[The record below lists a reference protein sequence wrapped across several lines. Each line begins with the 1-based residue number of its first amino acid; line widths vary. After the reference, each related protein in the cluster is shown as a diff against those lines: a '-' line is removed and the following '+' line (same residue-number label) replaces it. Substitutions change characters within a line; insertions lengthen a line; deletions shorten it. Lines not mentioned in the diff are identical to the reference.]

1 MGEELTRTKKKKDA
15 PAKVE
20 LPVIVGIG
28 SSAGG
33 LEAIRELAASLP
45 LDNGCAYVIVQHMS
59 PQHKSL
65 LTSLIA
71 TETGL
76 QVVDIVDDTV
86 PEPDVIY
93 VTPPRAD
100 VIMSEGKLRLLP
112 PSEDLGKPKPSVD
125 RFLMSLSRDRG
136 DKSMGIILSGTGSD
150 GAYGIQAVREAGGIT
165 IAQDD
170 SSAKYDGMPNAAIE
184 TGCVDLILR
193 PSDIATHL
201 KKIMSSPRN
210 LDQFRADQS
219 DVSPISG
226 ILQIVLARTRVDF
239 REYKQST
246 VLRRIDRR
254 MTALGIAAVEDYVS
268 HCRNEPREVDALFK
282 DLLISVTRFFRD
294 QEEFEDL
301 RRQIQDLVDKR
312 DDRPLRIWVA
322 GCATGEEVYTIAMML
337 AEAMGGPAELVK
349 SKTQIFATDID
360 RAALDYARRA
370 RYSQGALLDVPKELA
385 DKYFVQQ
392 SEGIR
397 VIEALRSII
406 LFSDHNLCQDP
417 PFLKMDLI
425 CCRNLMIYFSAKLQT
440 RVFGRLHYALRQNGL
455 LFLGTAETV
464 TGAEDMF
471 RQIDGNRHI
480 FTKRAGRKKPQG
492 PSNSFEDNW
501 GAKTTIRK
509 IEADQR
515 AVESVSSERQM
526 FDALARSLGKNSI
539 LVGADHGFLRVYGD
553 VTPYVNLSEDSSL
566 NLQLNLLKSPYRE
579 EARSLVTL
587 ALKHD
592 QRRIG
597 TKHSSDDGE
606 DTITRLEAI
615 PLKIPSLDEK
625 PALLIINRWP
635 KKEFEKIHHGP
646 ESGGDISEDHFRE
659 LDQELA
665 STREAL
671 QQTIEELETSNEE
684 LQSLNEELQSTNEE
698 LQATN
703 EEMETSNEEL
713 QSTNEELITV
723 NEELQVNASELR
735 GLNAELGS
743 LLGNVPVPL
752 LVLDNALQVARASHE
767 AMQLFNISGPQR
779 TPHLSQVHLPQGFP
793 RLVEICNEA
802 LQLGETVSM
811 DFETDGG
818 PYTLQCAPFSGDAG
832 QIIGTTLLFLRS
844 PATQSLATELN
855 QLLSKAPVFVL
866 QYDDQGT
873 VTRISER
880 MAWALNVDRDASV
893 GISLDELLEAAK
905 LGKDH
910 PMRSL
915 LEGKPND
922 HAIKLIPEGET
933 AIWLACNR
941 QAYTDPGNGRVN
953 IVTFAS
959 DVTTDIL
966 ESIIAADIS
975 STWLQ
980 LIEDLSQTGYWRLD
994 FEDDR
999 LYWSDRVFEI
1009 HGLDPKKDSPP
1020 LEKAIEAYHP
1030 DDRDMVAE
1038 AVRTAIEN
1046 SSGFQFRARLRHADG
1061 RTIWVNS
1068 LGEVIKDATGAP
1080 TALIG
1085 SFRDVSSEKLTETRL
1100 AELETKLD
1108 TEKTGFVSYDVLI
1121 DRGYWSPS
1129 VYTLLKLDPE
1139 IEADFKHILGMTVK
1153 ADRPRFKAKRQKMMT
1168 DGEALNDTFKLKSGD
1183 GTIVDMTLSMDV
1195 TRNKSGQVTNYFGT
1209 MKVNK
1214 AES

>member
-1 MGEELTRTKKKKDA
+1 MTKTK
-15 PAKVE
+15 AKSDDRKAKSNTT
-20 LPVIVGIG
+20 VIVGIG

-76 QVVDIVDDTV
+76 QVQDIVDNTV

-100 VIMSEGKLRLLP
+100 VIMAEGKLRLVP
-112 PSEDLGKPKPSVD
+112 PSDDLGKPKPSVD
-125 RFLMSLSRDRG
+125 RFLMTLAADRG

-170 SSAKYDGMPNAAIE
+170 NSAKYDGMPNAAIA
-184 TGCVDLILR
+184 TGCIDLILR

-201 KKIMSSPRN
+201 NKILSSPRN
-210 LDQFRADQS
+210 LEQFRADKNE
-219 DVSPISG
+219 VSPISG

-254 MTALGIAAVEDYVS
+254 MTALSIATVEDYVTY
-268 HCRNEPREVDALFK
+268 CRNEPREVDALFK

-294 QEEFEDL
+294 SEEFDDL
-301 RRQIQDLVDKR
+301 KEHMQNLVDNR
-312 DDRPLRIWVA
+312 NDRQLRIWVA
-322 GCATGEEVYTIAMML
+322 GCATGEEVYSIAMML

-360 RAALDYARRA
+360 REALEYARRG
-370 RYSQGALLDVPKELA
+370 RYSQGALLDVPKSLA

-397 VIEALRSII
+397 VIEALRSVI
-406 LFSDHNLCQDP
+406 LFSDHNVCQDP

-425 CCRNLMIYFSAKLQT
+425 CCRNLMIYFSAKLQA
-440 RVFGRLHYALRQNGL
+440 RVFGRLHYALRQDGI

-464 TGAEDMF
+464 TGAEDLF
-471 RQIDGNRHI
+471 RQVDGNRHI
-480 FTKRAGRKKPQG
+480 FTKRTTRKKAVP
-492 PSNSFEDNW
+492 NVSFDESW
-501 GAKTTIRK
+501 GKKSKRSATA
-509 IEADQR
+509 ADMR
-515 AVESVSSERQM
+515 AAENASTERQM
-526 FDALARSLGKNSI
+526 FDALARSLGRNSI
-539 LVGADHGFLRVYGD
+539 LVGADHSFLRVYGD
-553 VTPYVNLSEDSSL
+553 VTPYVNLSEDNAL
-566 NLQLNLLKSPYRE
+566 NLHLNLLKSPFRE

-587 ALKHD
+587 SLKHD

-597 TKHSSDDGE
+597 TKHVSDEEGDK
-606 DTITRLEAI
+606 ITRLEAI
-615 PLKIPSLDEK
+615 PLKIPSVEEK
-625 PALLIINRWP
+625 SALLIMNTWAQE
-635 KKEFEKIHHGP
+635 EFDNIHRSANP
-646 ESGGDISEDHFRE
+646 QETISDEHYRE

-767 AMQLFNISGPQR
+767 AMRLFNITGPQR
-779 TPHLSQVHLPQGFP
+779 NPHLSQVHLPDGFP
-793 RLVEICNEA
+793 RLVDLCNEA
-802 LQLGETVSM
+802 LQLGNTVTM
-811 DFETDGG
+811 DFDTHDG

-832 QIIGTTLLFLRS
+832 QIIGTTLVFLRS

-855 QLLSKAPVFVL
+855 QLLTNESIYLL
-866 QYDDQGT
+866 QRNDEGI
-873 VTRISER
+873 VTRISES
-880 MAWALNVDRDASV
+880 MAWALGVERDKVMGMSIEQLMEQT
-893 GISLDELLEAAK
+893 GIE
-905 LGKDH
+905 KDH
-910 PMRSL
+910 GLRRL
-915 LEGKPND
+915 LDGKP
-922 HAIKLIPEGET
+922 HSSAIQLTPKGESPV
-933 AIWLACNR
+933 WLAASG
-941 QAYTDPGNGRVN
+941 QAYTDPGTGHVN
-953 IVTFAS
+953 VVIIAN
-959 DVTTDIL
+959 DVTKDTLVASALADVSQNSL
-966 ESIIAADIS
+966 RLVES
-975 STWLQ
+975 
-980 LIEDLSQTGYWRLD
+980 LSETGYWRVDLK
-994 FEDDR
+994 DR
-999 LYWSDRVFEI
+999 KVFWSDRVYDI
-1009 HGLDPKKDSPP
+1009 HGLN
-1020 LEKAIEAYHP
+1020 KASFTPTLDLGVAAYHP
-1030 DDRDMVAE
+1030 DDQQMVSDIVE
-1038 AVRTAIEN
+1038 KAIKDGT
-1046 SSGFQFRARLRHADG
+1046 GFAFRARLVRGDKSI
-1061 RTIWVNS
+1061 IWVKS
-1068 LGEVIKDATGAP
+1068 LAEIARDASGAP
-1080 TALIG
+1080 VTLVG
-1085 SFRDVSSEKLTETRL
+1085 SFREVSEEAFAQSRL
-1100 AELETKLD
+1100 SELEFEMDTRNLGYFSHDVLTDTTYCSPSFYRLLQLDPD
-1108 TEKTGFVSYDVLI
+1108 TEPGNFATALGKVIKTDKS
-1121 DRGYWSPS
+1121 
-1129 VYTLLKLDPE
+1129 
-1139 IEADFKHILGMTVK
+1139 
-1153 ADRPRFKAKRQKMMT
+1153 RFKQAC
-1168 DGEALNDTFKLKSGD
+1168 EAIIAGKGAINDTFKVELKD
-1183 GTIVDMTLSMDV
+1183 GKHYDMHVETEVAQNADDE
-1195 TRNKSGQVTNYFGT
+1195 VTNYFGT
-1209 MKVNK
+1209 MILSDVKT
-1214 AES
+1214 